1 MVDEDEL
8 KTHERREGMYGSIFW
23 WVIKLGLSLALVLS
37 GYLLNWTG
45 FDVELGSNQT
55 PEAIRL
61 MRLCDAFI
69 PAAASLFAIWAVA
82 TYPITEEKAH
92 EIRKKLEARR
102 GAV

>member
-1 MVDEDEL
+1 MARLIELSYRCNVCRRCAQTCPIGVDNALLARERYDQPGEVFDGRA
-8 KTHERREGMYGSIFW
+8 TH
-23 WVIKLGLSLALVLS
+23 
-37 GYLLNWTG
+37 
-45 FDVELGSNQT
+45 
-55 PEAIRL
+55 L
-61 MRLCDAFI
+61 MRLCDAVI